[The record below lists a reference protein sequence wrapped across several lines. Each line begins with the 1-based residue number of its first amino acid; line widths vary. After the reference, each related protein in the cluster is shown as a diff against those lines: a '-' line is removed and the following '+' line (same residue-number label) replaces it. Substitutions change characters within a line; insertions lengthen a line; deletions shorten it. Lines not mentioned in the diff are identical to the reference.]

1 VAPNPSRS
9 YFRISI
15 ENGYGAGKAQ
25 LKVYDMKGRMVEAR
39 TNITVN
45 SVIDLGRNYRSGVYL
60 VEVWLGTERKQ
71 LKLIK
76 LAD

>member
-1 VAPNPSRS
+1 
-9 YFRISI
+9 
-15 ENGYGAGKAQ
+15 
-25 LKVYDMKGRMVEAR
+25 MKGRMVEAR

-45 SVIDLGRNYRSGVYL
+45 SVIELGRNYHSGVYL
-60 VEVWLGTERKQ
+60 VEVWQGTERKQ